1 MAFNNSITS
10 RLGDLRY
17 RNNPV
22 SASESQSGY
31 TTPSRHSGSFMNSHS
46 QPSSEARGS
55 LQRRFTTDLSKMQP
69 LAPIGQ
75 QSPQIAEQVEVPV
88 AVSLGPQ
95 EFSLPQS
102 SPQIPR
108 LSNLNGMLIFFRRF
122 TRFSL

>member
-1 MAFNNSITS
+1 MAFNNPITS

-31 TTPSRHSGSFMNSHS
+31 TTPSRYSGSFMNSHS

-95 EFSLPQS
+95 EFFYL
-102 SPQIPR
+102 SPHLKYLVCPI
-108 LSNLNGMLIFFRRF
+108 
-122 TRFSL
+122 